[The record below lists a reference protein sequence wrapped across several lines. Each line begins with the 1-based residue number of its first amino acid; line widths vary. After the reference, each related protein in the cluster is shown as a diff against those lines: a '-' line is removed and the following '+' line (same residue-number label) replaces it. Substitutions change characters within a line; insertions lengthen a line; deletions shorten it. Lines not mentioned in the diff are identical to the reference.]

1 MRLDPWVRTGGD
13 LTGPFRP
20 VGILFQVTRHVTKSL
35 GLSGH
40 LGNLGLA
47 RFARA

>member
-1 MRLDPWVRTGGD
+1 MRLDPSVRTSGD

-20 VGILFQVTRHVTKSL
+20 AGILFQVTRNVTKSL

-40 LGNLGLA
+40 LGNVG
-47 RFARA
+47 